1 MPKVGSIQCEGEPGS
16 MHLMPIEYIP
26 DWERRIARHDACWH
40 GEIIDRP
47 VVMMT
52 LRRPNP
58 DYPRPT
64 PKSWPSLR
72 DRWLDTEYQVTARLA
87 AVMNTE
93 YLGDALPHVNPNLGP
108 EVFSAFFGA
117 ELEFGESTSWSV
129 PNLHSWADADKL
141 QFDPANFYWRKLEEM
156 TDAFLEAGQGRFYT
170 GLTDI
175 HPGGDAIAAFRDPM
189 ALNIDLIEN
198 KAAVM
203 ELLERVNQVCFYVY
217 DYYFDKL
224 QKAGQAIC
232 TWLNIVSSKRWYVVS
247 NDFSCMISSAMFD
260 EVFLPGI
267 AAECRHL
274 EASIYHLDGPGALH
288 HLDSLLS
295 IPELSAVQWV
305 WGAGNGRASDWIHVF
320 KKCQAAGKGLW
331 IPLHISE
338 LDLIMSELRP
348 QGVWLQLSGVQNRE
362 EADAVLKQVAKWR

>member
-1 MPKVGSIQCEGEPGS
+1 

-117 ELEFGESTSWSV
+117 EAEFGESTSWSV

-175 HPGGDAIAAFRDPM
+175 HPGGDAIAAF
-189 ALNIDLIEN
+189 
-198 KAAVM
+198 
-203 ELLERVNQVCFYVY
+203 
-217 DYYFDKL
+217 
-224 QKAGQAIC
+224 G
-232 TWLNIVSSKRWYVVS
+232 TRW
-247 NDFSCMISSAMFD
+247 
-260 EVFLPGI
+260 
-267 AAECRHL
+267 R
-274 EASIYHLDGPGALH
+274 
-288 HLDSLLS
+288 
-295 IPELSAVQWV
+295 
-305 WGAGNGRASDWIHVF
+305 
-320 KKCQAAGKGLW
+320 
-331 IPLHISE
+331 
-338 LDLIMSELRP
+338 
-348 QGVWLQLSGVQNRE
+348 
-362 EADAVLKQVAKWR
+362 